1 MTTRPRRCRTFVNE
15 VIEYLEENGEVTPDD
30 LMYEDPFANENIS
43 ELFAD
48 RMVEW
53 QEIYRRL
60 REILPE
66 AA

>member
-1 MTTRPRRCRTFVNE
+1 
-15 VIEYLEENGEVTPDD
+15 
-30 LMYEDPFANENIS
+30 MYEDPFANENIS

>member
-1 MTTRPRRCRTFVNE
+1 
-15 VIEYLEENGEVTPDD
+15 
-30 LMYEDPFANENIS
+30 MYEDPFANENIS

-66 AA
+66 AARGTRDSKSGISRIED